1 MLNVNNT
8 GTKKGSIMK
17 WTAFWREKIL
27 STYIC
32 SKIYIKCNIWRVAV
46 RPSHI

>member
-1 MLNVNNT
+1 VNNT

-17 WTAFWREKIL
+17 WTAFWRERKRRLCSMFKIF

-32 SKIYIKCNIWRVAV
+32 CI
-46 RPSHI
+46 